1 MNELKKFNQTISIE
15 VEVDAIANQ
24 LQAMFKDDANF
35 SNLVVEAIIGRSLSK
50 DTVLLSKLMSAMN
63 GYSKEI
69 GLWIG
74 EKYPVKNLTDW
85 GYWTQESK
93 EKKDTVRGEVL
104 SVTVVDI
111 NEYSDE
117 PVKVHYDLP
126 TLTGTRVAERW
137 ISLSH
142 FSI

>member
-1 MNELKKFNQTISIE
+1 MKELKKFNQSISIE

-24 LQAMFKDDANF
+24 LQSMFRDEANF
-35 SNLVVEAIIGRSLSK
+35 SSLVVEAIIGRSLSR
-50 DTVLLSKLMSAMN
+50 DTALLGKLMSAMN

-69 GLWIG
+69 GLSVG
-74 EKYPVKNLTDW
+74 ESYSIKPFTDW

-93 EKKDTVRGEVL
+93 EKKDTVRGEV
-104 SVTVVDI
+104 SAVTVLDI

-117 PVKVHYDLP
+117 PVKVCYEVP
-126 TLTGTRVAERW
+126 TLTGTRVVERW

>member
-1 MNELKKFNQTISIE
+1 MKELKKFNQSISIE

-35 SNLVVEAIIGRSLSK
+35 SSLVVEAIIGRSLSR

-69 GLWIG
+69 GLSVG
-74 EKYPVKNLTDW
+74 ESYSIKPFTDW
-85 GYWTQESK
+85 AYWTQESK

-111 NEYSDE
+111 NEHSDE

-126 TLTGTRVAERW
+126 TLTGTKLAERW

>member
-35 SNLVVEAIIGRSLSK
+35 SNLVVEAIIGRSLSR

-69 GLWIG
+69 GLSVG
-74 EKYPVKNLTDW
+74 EKYPIKNLTDW
-85 GYWTQESK
+85 GYWTPESK
-93 EKKDTVRGEVL
+93 EKKDTCRGDIQT
-104 SVTVVDI
+104 VTVVDI

-117 PVKVHYDLP
+117 PVKVCYEVP
-126 TLTGTRVAERW
+126 TLTGVKTVERW
-137 ISLSH
+137 ISLSY
-142 FSI
+142 FFI